1 MLLLWLCLWLKYLAS
16 RWLYATRSEYPW
28 ICMTDITEDTV
39 VLGNSVVIILCS
51 NSRVSLMIAIIMSI
65 CVNTII
71 LSYYRRCTLSVVYVR
86 LFVIIIIRSIRR
98 IIIYI
103 SHIRWLL
110 LLLLI
115 SIQITLTLR
124 WLFLILVS
132 IIIMIAA
139 DLTIVLLI
147 LFDHTMLRYAC
158 TLRRWILVILR
169 LLLLMLIKLRLS

>member
-1 MLLLWLCLWLKYLAS
+1 
-16 RWLYATRSEYPW
+16 
-28 ICMTDITEDTV
+28 
-39 VLGNSVVIILCS
+39 
-51 NSRVSLMIAIIMSI
+51 MIAIIMSI

-132 IIIMIAA
+132 IIIIMIAA